1 MELVFRAR
9 RGPNFKSSLTYVV
22 AMDAAYAAS
31 LRFAGGGP
39 ANLPPADVGEDDEV
53 MVTTRKPTAVKVT
66 CESTPPPVQRS
77 ILHLL
82 SCQPHQIK
90 HTSSFAGE
98 RSTTGCNSE
107 SPPQ

>member
-66 CESTPPPVQRS
+66 CESTPP
-77 ILHLL
+77 
-82 SCQPHQIK
+82 
-90 HTSSFAGE
+90 TSSAFD
-98 RSTTGCNSE
+98 
-107 SPPQ
+107 SPLAFLPTPPNQTHFFLCR